1 MAKKPV
7 KQPVTKGTGK
17 GATTPAP
24 SVKFGP
30 VKDELAILRKKL
42 EAILTSEGDSL
53 TIRDILDKIDKL
65 DRLLICQVD
74 MTRSF

>member
-1 MAKKPV
+1 VAKKAVRQPV
-7 KQPVTKGTGK
+7 KRTTG
-17 GATTPAP
+17 GAATTP

-30 VKDELAILRKKL
+30 AKRELADLREKLQHILD
-42 EAILTSEGDSL
+42 AEGDSL
-53 TIRDILDKIDKL
+53 TIRDILDKIEKL